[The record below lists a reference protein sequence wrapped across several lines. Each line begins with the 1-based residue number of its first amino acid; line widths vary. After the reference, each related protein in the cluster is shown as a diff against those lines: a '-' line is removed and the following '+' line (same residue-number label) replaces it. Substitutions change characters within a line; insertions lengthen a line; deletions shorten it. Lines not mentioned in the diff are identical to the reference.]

1 MAEDYGNQ
9 KYYEHVVIRPY
20 DAWWRDFLFLA
31 QEVEKGGSRAWI
43 WSGFE
48 FRVAGCRVSP
58 KPSAGHLLGLRRRP
72 WMATLE
78 RHRQRH
84 IKAIEQVARAMQAE
98 RS

>member
-31 QEVEKGGSRAWI
+31 QEVEKGGSRARI

-48 FRVAGCRVSP
+48 LLAAECRRSLG
-58 KPSAGHLLGLRRRP
+58 AGHLLGLRQT
-72 WMATLE
+72 ALE
-78 RHRQRH
+78 GNAG
-84 IKAIEQVARAMQAE
+84 KAPPAAYRGN
-98 RS
+98 